1 MRYKIVTVSKPTSCC
16 TDRIAKLDEEIEVT
30 CNEMAGR
37 GFVLV
42 TAFDTQ
48 EPTGGICCSN
58 CMFGIQTPCWK
69 KAACLVFASP

>member
-1 MRYKIVTVSKPTSCC
+1 MRYKIVTVSKPTSCG
-16 TDRIAKLDEEIEVT
+16 TDRLATLDNEIEAT

-48 EPTGGICCSN
+48 ESTGCMCCSN
-58 CMFGIQTPCWK
+58 SMFCIQTQCWK
-69 KAACLVFASP
+69 KAACLIFASP